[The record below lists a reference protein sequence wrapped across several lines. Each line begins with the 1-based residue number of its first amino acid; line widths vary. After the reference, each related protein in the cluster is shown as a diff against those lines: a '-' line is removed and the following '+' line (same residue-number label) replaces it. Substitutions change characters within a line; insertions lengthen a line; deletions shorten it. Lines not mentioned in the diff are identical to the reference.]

1 MGGEN
6 QEETRASESTR
17 SVGSVLSV
25 HFEIGVLSIF
35 DGDQTR
41 LLSNSAFERAASSNR
56 PTLFCIFPGLSQ
68 VLRRNVR
75 AHAGRFLI
83 WRELHVS
90 AAAHSHSDSLSPS
103 VICRVQLYARCR
115 SAPCVR
121 PICKLARRRS
131 RIGAT

>member
-41 LLSNSAFERAASSNR
+41 LLSNSAFERAASSTIV
-56 PTLFCIFPGLSQ
+56 PHYFAFSQ
-68 VLRRNVR
+68 V
-75 AHAGRFLI
+75 
-83 WRELHVS
+83 S
-90 AAAHSHSDSLSPS
+90 AKS
-103 VICRVQLYARCR
+103 
-115 SAPCVR
+115 
-121 PICKLARRRS
+121 
-131 RIGAT
+131 